1 MGFEFDVSEVA
12 PATGSFELLEPGDYR
27 LEASEISDENVTK
40 DGTGAYVTI
49 KYTVVEGDRQGAQI
63 FANYN
68 IKNKSEKAQEIAWR
82 ELSALGHAIGVLAGH
97 SDDLLYKPFSAKVG
111 VEKGKPKGD
120 GTNYNDRNR
129 IEKFYP
135 LDSGAPP
142 AAAQPAPSLAA
153 IPAVVAAKPA
163 PAAKPAAAAGARP
176 WAKRA

>member
-1 MGFEFDVSEVA
+1 MGFELPDLDTIP

-27 LEASEISDENVTK
+27 LEASEISDETVTK
-40 DGTGAYVTI
+40 DGNGAYVTI

-97 SDDLLYKPFSAKVG
+97 SDDLLYKPFTAKVG
-111 VEKGKPKGD
+111 IEKGKPKGD
-120 GTNYNDRNR
+120 GTNYSDRNR

-135 LDSGAPP
+135 ADDGAPP
-142 AAAQPAPSLAA
+142 APKPAPAPA
-153 IPAVVAAKPA
+153 KPAVVATS
-163 PAAKPAAAAGARP
+163 AAKPAAAAGARP
-176 WAKRA
+176 WATARRA

>member
-1 MGFEFDVSEVA
+1 MGFQLPNLGEIV
-12 PATGSFELLEPGDYR
+12 PATGSFELLDPGDYR
-27 LEASEISDENVTK
+27 LEASEISDETVTK

-97 SDDLLYKPFSAKVG
+97 SDDLLYKPFTAKVG
-111 VEKGKPKGD
+111 IEKGKPKGD
-120 GTNYNDRNR
+120 GTNYSDRNR

-142 AAAQPAPSLAA
+142 A
-153 IPAVVAAKPA
+153 KPA
-163 PAAKPAAAAGARP
+163 PAPKPTVVASAPAARPAAATGARP